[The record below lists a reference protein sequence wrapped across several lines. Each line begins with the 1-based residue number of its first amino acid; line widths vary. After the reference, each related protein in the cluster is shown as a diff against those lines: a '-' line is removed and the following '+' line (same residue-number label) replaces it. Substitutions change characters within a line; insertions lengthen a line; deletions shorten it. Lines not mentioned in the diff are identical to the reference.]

1 METTI
6 PQVIKDR
13 AKIYVWSD
21 GKDNYPPHLKV
32 IPTNDPYD
40 VSQYEIFNR
49 MGLYNAAGML
59 LKIVPENFLGSAS
72 LKAWSLF
79 EGAVNGR
86 NDTGAS
92 IKDLESRNQNMWRR
106 KTATDVM
113 QGKNTGDLP
122 DWWSD
127 ARFAQQQFTGT
138 NPTTICVASSRW
150 LQDFKNAAH
159 AQGGAAA
166 DAETFLEKVDP
177 KSLYVQDCSYYRDAV
192 HAEPSETLR
201 SEDQNRYCCAA
212 VSLFHLSENGQLHPI
227 AIIID
232 YKGSVDNS
240 VVAFNKRLTPIAP
253 EAPEAERTKL
263 LQAESIDWPWRYA
276 KTCAQVSDWI
286 KHEIAVH
293 LVDTHMAEEVIIVAA
308 NRCFEVDHH
317 VFKLLEPHW
326 YKTLPL
332 NAAARDTLVPKIVFD
347 LVGLRGEQS
356 FDFIKHAFDNFHF
369 TDSYIPIDLEKRGF
383 PIDELEKD
391 RFKNYTYA
399 KNMIHMWKGIRRF
412 VSSMIDL
419 KYNSDE
425 DVKGDDRIS
434 AWCHEIQTAGQMRT
448 FPTIKS
454 KDQLVDAI
462 TMCIHI
468 ASPQH
473 TAVNYLQNF
482 YQSFVPA
489 KPPALYEPLPTSIS
503 ELNTIK
509 EPDLI
514 RALPVGRQ
522 RDWLLAAHIPWLLSF
537 KTAAE
542 SSLTNYATSLY
553 NLVRK
558 KSGVQDQKTMN
569 IARDFY
575 DDLRGMIIMFKQNS
589 DKMTSGTVPYVV
601 MDPDSTAVSILI

>member
-6 PQVIKDR
+6 PQVIEDR

-21 GKDNYPPHLKV
+21 GKDKYPPHLKV

-40 VSQYEIFNR
+40 ASQFEIFNK
-49 MGLYNAAGML
+49 MGLLNAAGML
-59 LKIVPENFLGSAS
+59 IKIVPENFLGSAS

-79 EGAVNGR
+79 EGVVNGR

-92 IKDLESRNQNMWRR
+92 IKDLESRNQNIWRR

-113 QGKNTGDLP
+113 QGQNIGDLQ

-138 NPTTICVASSRW
+138 NPTTIRLASSRW
-150 LQDFKNAAH
+150 IQDFKTVAH
-159 AQGGAAA
+159 AQGRAAA

-192 HAEPSETLR
+192 RAEPSETLR
-201 SEDQNRYCCAA
+201 SEDQNRYACAA

-227 AIIID
+227 AIAID
-232 YKGSVDNS
+232 YKGSMDNS
-240 VVAFNKRLTPIAP
+240 VVVFNKRLTPIAP

-263 LQAESIDWPWRYA
+263 LQAESNDWPWRYA
-276 KTCAQVSDWI
+276 KTCAQVSDWM

-293 LVDTHMAEEVIIVAA
+293 LVNTHMAEEVIIVAA

-332 NAAARDTLVPKIVFD
+332 NAAARDTLVPKIIFD
-347 LVGLRGEQS
+347 LVGLRGDQP
-356 FDFIKHAFDNFHF
+356 FDFIKHAFNNFHF
-369 TDSYIPIDLEKRGF
+369 TDSYIPTDLEKRGF
-383 PIDELEKD
+383 PVDELEKD
-391 RFKNYTYA
+391 RFRNYPYA
-399 KNMIHMWKGIRRF
+399 KNMMHMWRGIRKF

-419 KYNSDE
+419 KYRSNE
-425 DVKGDDRIS
+425 DVSKDDRIS
-434 AWCHEIQTAGQMRT
+434 AWCHEIQTAGQIRT
-448 FPTIKS
+448 FPTIKT
-454 KDQLVDAI
+454 KDQLIDAI

-482 YQSFVPA
+482 YQAFVPA
-489 KPPALYEPLPTSIS
+489 KPPALYKPLPTSIS
-503 ELNTIK
+503 ELNSIT

-514 RALPVGRQ
+514 RSFPVGHQ

-542 SSLTNYATSLY
+542 SSLTNYAMSLY

-575 DDLRGMIIMFKQNS
+575 ADLRVMIIIFKQNS

-601 MDPDSTAVSILI
+601 MDPNSTAVSILI